1 MGHSP
6 ELCDLALEVALM
18 GSGTS
23 KGFLTSILQQQIRA
37 EPRGWEDRHKTPSTK
52 LQRFDFDSFSSPLQE
67 GGQPQPEKAKL
78 RMEIRA
84 VLKIIGIKCPLPA
97 PTGRGRSSNVLGKR
111 SPLEALL
118 LGKGLAVGA
127 LLWQPSPVPS
137 RSGMGRVCGRQGR
150 AMPLHEDK
158 GKKNPRWQQAKLN

>member
-37 EPRGWEDRHKTPSTK
+37 EPRGWEERHKTPSTK

-67 GGQPQPEKAKL
+67 GGAATTGESQAQNGNQSRAENNWH
-78 RMEIRA
+78 RM
-84 VLKIIGIKCPLPA
+84 
-97 PTGRGRSSNVLGKR
+97 PTSSSN
-111 SPLEALL
+111 
-118 LGKGLAVGA
+118 
-127 LLWQPSPVPS
+127 W
-137 RSGMGRVCGRQGR
+137 
-150 AMPLHEDK
+150 K
-158 GKKNPRWQQAKLN
+158 GKKLQCAGEEVTPGGPSSGEGAGSGGPSLAAQPSAQVRDGSSVWKTRKGNATP